1 MKLSQDNVVSC
12 GLTPQNSDLVDM
24 DLETSSEAG
33 WSVRDNPIASDE
45 SFQAESSDDEEL
57 EERRSGLRESFVN
70 PLKEVT
76 TTDDVSPREIHMVSL
91 NRRKSQQDVDQ
102 AAALDF
108 SSLSKGHSSRATPS
122 SSSGGS
128 DIYCQTCST
137 CAYNNSQQTPPW
149 CRSRAPNRAVKEFK
163 YEAGKPLSSG
173 LSSLLHEDE
182 VKKYGLC
189 CSCSAAV
196 EGSVIGNFAEE
207 EEVDSLIDTSSAK
220 KQQQNGWHHC
230 GGLGQ
235 YSPIQLVTRNWKKVC
250 WYAEVVLGSSL
261 CVVIAIPLAMAIAR
275 ALNDPRDYQLVPT

>member
-1 MKLSQDNVVSC
+1 MKLSQDNAVSC
-12 GLTPQNSDLVDM
+12 GLTPQNSDVVDM
-24 DLETSSEAG
+24 DVETSSEAG

-45 SFQAESSDDEEL
+45 SFQAESSEDEEL
-57 EERRSGLRESFVN
+57 EERRSGLRESLVN

-76 TTDDVSPREIHMVSL
+76 TTDDISPREIHMVSV
-91 NRRKSQQDVDQ
+91 NQRKSQDVDQ
-102 AAALDF
+102 AAALGF
-108 SSLSKGHSSRATPS
+108 SSFSKGHSSRATPS

-128 DIYCQTCST
+128 DIYGQTCST
-137 CAYNNSQQTPPW
+137 CAYNNSQQTSPW
-149 CRSRAPNRAVKEFK
+149 CRSRAPNRAVKELK
-163 YEAGKPLSSG
+163 YEAGKLLSCG

-182 VKKYGLC
+182 VKNCGLC

-207 EEVDSLIDTSSAK
+207 EEVDSLINTPSAK
-220 KQQQNGWHHC
+220 KQQNGWHHC

-235 YSPIQLVTRNWKKVC
+235 YLPIQLVTRNWKKVC

-275 ALNDPRDYQLVPT
+275 ALNNTQDCQLIPT

>member
-1 MKLSQDNVVSC
+1 VVSC

-76 TTDDVSPREIHMVSL
+76 TTDNVSPREIHMVSL
-91 NRRKSQQDVDQ
+91 NHRKSQQDVDQ

-122 SSSGGS
+122 SSSGES
-128 DIYCQTCST
+128 DVYCQTCST

-207 EEVDSLIDTSSAK
+207 EEVDSLINTSSAK